1 MKTFKKALALVL
13 IVAVALTAGVMGTL
27 AYLTSEDSDVN
38 VMTMGF
44 VSIKQHEYERALNE
58 DGTYKTATIDNRTS
72 YVLQSFTQGKPLL
85 PIVGDPNEP
94 GDSPAYAGWDET
106 TVRMSQVHSYG
117 GMQVFAGLNAQDKFV
132 VVENDG
138 ITSAYVRTLV
148 AIEIGSTDGS
158 KIMTSSRSGSDTAPW
173 VAKSCGT
180 VTIDGNNYMLIE
192 YTYRGASDVGRH
204 VNGVLP
210 AGETTYP
217 SLCQVYLKHNATNE
231 DCKAIDGNGN
241 GTLDI
246 LVLSQAVQ
254 AAGFADAATALNT
267 AFGDVAT
274 NAAAWFS
281 TEELPVLVYTAA
293 ELQDALNN
301 AEDGAVITLAADI
314 TGNVTATQKPDTK
327 ITIDGNGYTLTGSI
341 TVDGKSA
348 AYETAGLTIEN
359 LHIVGADDGVCIN
372 LGVSGNNAT
381 RYTNHVTV
389 RNCTFSGNGAVA
401 VKSYTGGDKNLTLDG
416 CVTLAG
422 THSLLQV
429 TNVEDSLVIKNCEVN
444 SKNGANLNNT
454 ADALIDGCTFNVL
467 GYAVRFGTA
476 GAPTAEAKNFVVT
489 NCKLTSSLDD
499 PTDAVIM
506 FRGNATNA
514 VLNLTGTTISGT
526 TEISGNTA
534 DTTIIR

>member
-44 VSIKQHEYERALNE
+44 VSIKQHEYERAVNA
-58 DGTYKTATIDNRTS
+58 DGSFATATIDERTS

-85 PIVGDPNEP
+85 PIVGDPSLP
-94 GDSPAYAGWDET
+94 GNHPGYAGYDSIP
-106 TVRMSQVHSYG
+106 VRMTQVDSYG
-117 GMQVFAGLNAQDKFV
+117 GMDVFAGKNAQDKFV

-138 ITSAYVRTLV
+138 ITDAYIRTIV
-148 AIEIGSTDGS
+148 AIEVGSADPSLVSFSSHLTWTDNQHG
-158 KIMTSSRSGSDTAPW
+158 
-173 VAKSCGT
+173 V
-180 VTIDGNNYMLIE
+180 VTIDGNNYFIHE
-192 YTYRGASDVGRH
+192 FTYAGAPGVRHEGGR
-204 VNGVLP
+204 LP
-210 AGETTYP
+210 AGDTAYP
-217 SLCQVYLKHNATNE
+217 SLSQVYIGSEATNE
-231 DCKAIDGNGN
+231 DCKALDGNGN

-254 AAGFADAATALNT
+254 AAGFADAATALDT
-267 AFGDVAT
+267 AFGNVAD

-281 TEELPVLVYTAA
+281 TEELPVLVSSAA
-293 ELQDALNN
+293 ELQEALDN
-301 AEDGAVITLAADI
+301 AEDGAVITLAADFA
-314 TGNVTATQKPDTK
+314 GNVTATQKPDTK
-327 ITIDGNGYTLTGSI
+327 ITLDGNGYTLTGSI

-454 ADALIDGCTFNVL
+454 ADALIDKCTFNVQ
-467 GYAVRFGTA
+467 GYAVRFGVN

-489 NCKLTSSLDD
+489 NCNLTSSLDD

-514 VLNLTGTTISGT
+514 VLNLTGTTITGT